1 MNQKTLRFTVSRIP
15 GETLSNHTHRQRA
28 LNVESSP
35 GKVCPEKLFGDL
47 LKRQARRVMADITE
61 CPPDTLPAHLARLD
75 ALREI
80 ISHATHHGLV
90 PMADCRRSDRQLLFA
105 YTVADFQACLDI
117 TRKSHRAPAFINQ
130 RDEDIADIKR
140 MINTLAGCF
149 AHSKALNAVLDEV
162 AEESEV
168 ES

>member
-1 MNQKTLRFTVSRIP
+1 MSRLP
-15 GETLSNHTHRQRA
+15 GETSSNHVTRQRA

-35 GKVCPEKLFGDL
+35 GKVSPEKLFADL

-75 ALREI
+75 ALRDI
-80 ISHATHHGLV
+80 CNHAVHHGLI
-90 PMADCRRSDRQLLFA
+90 PLAEMRRSDRQLLYA
-105 YTVADFQACLDI
+105 YTVADFLACLDI
-117 TRKSHRAPAFINQ
+117 TRKTHRAPAFINQ

-149 AHSKALNAVLDEV
+149 AHSKALNSILDES
-162 AEESEV
+162 EESGV